1 MYESFYGFDRRPFL
15 TVPTLD
21 RYFPASS
28 IEAAYQTV
36 TRAIQRCEGP
46 VAIFGGPGL
55 GKTMCCLRI
64 AASIPRNFEVIT
76 LASAQ
81 VITRRALL
89 QSLLHELHLPY
100 RDGTEGDLRLS
111 LLERLQPSDENRS
124 EGLVLIVDEAQSLS
138 IKLLD
143 ELRIL
148 TNVVH
153 AGVPR
158 LRLVLCG
165 TLRLE
170 ETLAHPQ
177 MESLNQRLAA
187 RCYLTPLNHEESDRY
202 VQYKIELCGRRSEE
216 VIAPDGLE
224 ALYRAADGIP
234 RLIDQVADQALLLGA
249 KEKIRPLNAAVVGY
263 AWSLL
268 QQLPNPWSDAM
279 PNLSGSSAEYDAE
292 LDEFND
298 GEGSPVEFGS
308 LEEDDYLEDENVPPA
323 STERLSELSESSVR
337 QPVGHVT
344 DSESAFTGGVSTKDL
359 FSSFTT
365 IGEDEFRLPVQSL
378 QDYQTLSGVA
388 LGDLNHDT
396 LAFEEIQGSL
406 PKESFQDASEFI
418 DFSTS
423 SPTSSVRA
431 NEPVRSSSTPFGVSE
446 HDLGAIE
453 QQIEDEMRSL
463 VTNLNAEAIREHFET
478 NTPQLEDVHDD
489 HDIIVEASEPASI
502 GSVWMRTLEPSDT
515 PFAPSE
521 EDPVDGFSDDRDL
534 ILIEE
539 EDLEVQGT
547 KGRPEVSKTKA
558 SIHPYARLF
567 SQLRNS

>member
-81 VITRRALL
+81 LITRRALL

-100 RDGTEGDLRLS
+100 RDETEGDLRLS
-111 LLERLQPSDENRS
+111 LLERLKPSDENRS

-153 AGVPR
+153 SGVPR

-216 VIAPDGLE
+216 IIAPDGLE
-224 ALYRAADGIP
+224 ALYRATDGIP

-249 KEKIRPLNAAVVGY
+249 KEKIRPLNAAVIGY

-268 QQLPNPWSDAM
+268 QQLPNPWSDAI
-279 PNLSGSSAEYDAE
+279 PNLSGSSVQYDAE
-292 LDEFND
+292 LDEFNE
-298 GEGSPVEFGS
+298 GEESPVEFGS
-308 LEEDDYLEDENVPPA
+308 LEEEDFKEDDDVSLA
-323 STERLSELSESSVR
+323 STESLSELSESSVR
-337 QPVGHVT
+337 QPVRHVM
-344 DSESAFTGGVSTKDL
+344 DSEPAFTGGVSTKDL

-365 IGEDEFRLPVQSL
+365 IGEDEFRIPVQSL

-396 LAFEEIQGSL
+396 IAFEEIQGSL
-406 PKESFQDASEFI
+406 PKESFQEALEFI

-423 SPTSSVRA
+423 GPTSSVRT
-431 NEPVRSSSTPFGVSE
+431 NESVRSSSNPFGVSE

-463 VTNLNAEAIREHFET
+463 VTNLNSEAIREHFET

-515 PFAPSE
+515 PFAPTE
-521 EDPVDGFSDDRDL
+521 EDLVDGFSDDRDL

-539 EDLEVQGT
+539 EDLETQGT
-547 KGRPEVSKTKA
+547 KGRPEASKTKA